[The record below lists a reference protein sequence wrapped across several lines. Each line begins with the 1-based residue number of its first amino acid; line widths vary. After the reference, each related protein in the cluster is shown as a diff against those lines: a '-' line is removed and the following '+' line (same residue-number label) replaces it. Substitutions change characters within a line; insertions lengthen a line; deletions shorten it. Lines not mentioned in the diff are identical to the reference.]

1 MMDFELKM
9 QDELDDFYSERERH
23 NNLKLLLDFDSILT
37 DYSSKEIKFNA
48 PKMKKKLIASKF
60 IPKRGNN
67 KSLF

>member
-37 DYSSKEIKFNA
+37 NYGSKEIKLGE